1 MHESAT
7 KPAKL
12 FILKINE
19 GSLTI
24 KFAPYQIGGP
34 LKRFTNMA
42 KTCRTFAIGNWACP
56 KRSNASETGRVLQQ
70 QIFNYEDGVKL
81 FSGEDTVGV
90 TRTGG

>member
-1 MHESAT
+1 MQESAT

-34 LKRFTNMA
+34 LK
-42 KTCRTFAIGNWACP
+42 
-56 KRSNASETGRVLQQ
+56 
-70 QIFNYEDGVKL
+70 
-81 FSGEDTVGV
+81 
-90 TRTGG
+90 